1 MLSVTVVV
9 LVEDAPVLDVV
20 QVRAPRSPRKFGG
33 PPRPHNQSVHFL
45 ASVAPAAVRSVVSH
59 DPLLHPLPDQDTFP
73 DFSRPFFGWHRIF
86 LSSKQQQLWV
96 PPRRTKREIYSVFG
110 PRGPRASKRIDRRE
124 ETDEARRGQP
134 ASGEASGKASRA
146 LPSPE
151 GGPRR
156 DRAKPSLPA
165 TRSRDT
171 LRRLARLRPRTLR
184 VDGGEVVLR
193 WEGNRYEQR
202 GHELGREGGEGR
214 G

>member
-59 DPLLHPLPDQDTFP
+59 DPLLHPLPVTRTLFPTFP
-73 DFSRPFFGWHRIF
+73 GLFLAF

-96 PPRRTKREIYSVFG
+96 PPRRTTREIYSVFG

-124 ETDEARRGQP
+124 ETDEPASPRARERRGQWKGITRSSEP
-134 ASGEASGKASRA
+134 RRRPPTRPSEAISAGDSVSRHLTASGAPAAPHASR
-146 LPSPE
+146 
-151 GGPRR
+151 RR
-156 DRAKPSLPA
+156 WRGCP
-165 TRSRDT
+165 T
-171 LRRLARLRPRTLR
+171 L
-184 VDGGEVVLR
+184 GGEPV
-193 WEGNRYEQR
+193 
-202 GHELGREGGEGR
+202 
-214 G
+214 

>member
-20 QVRAPRSPRKFGG
+20 KVRAPRSPRKFGG

-59 DPLLHPLPDQDTFP
+59 DPLLLCCTRYPSRTLFPTFP
-73 DFSRPFFGWHRIF
+73 TFWPRAWHRF
-86 LSSKQQQLWV
+86 FELQKALEF
-96 PPRRTKREIYSVFG
+96 PRDEQHAKSTLCSGPEVLAPRNASIDGKRQTRE
-110 PRGPRASKRIDRRE
+110 RAR
-124 ETDEARRGQP
+124 ARGQP

-151 GGPRR
+151 GGSRR

-171 LRRLARLRPRTLR
+171 LRRLARTLR
-184 VDGGEVVLR
+184 VDG
-193 WEGNRYEQR
+193 WR
-202 GHELGREGGEGR
+202 GCVTVGR
-214 G
+214 

>member
-33 PPRPHNQSVHFL
+33 PPRPHNQPVHFL

-59 DPLLHPLPDQDTFP
+59 DPLLHAPVTRPGH
-73 DFSRPFFGWHRIF
+73 FSRLFPAFFGMASDFELQTAATLGSPATNNTRNLLCVRAPRSSRLETHR
-86 LSSKQQQLWV
+86 STG
-96 PPRRTKREIYSVFG
+96 R
-110 PRGPRASKRIDRRE
+110 D
-124 ETDEARRGQP
+124 RRGQP

>member
-59 DPLLHPLPDQDTFP
+59 DPLLHPLPDTFP
-73 DFSRPFFGWHRIF
+73 DFSFASDFE
-86 LSSKQQQLWV
+86 LQTAAV
-96 PPRRTKREIYSVFG
+96 PPRRTTREIYSVFG

-202 GHELGREGGEGR
+202 GHELGRGGGEGR

>member
-1 MLSVTVVV
+1 MKIRWSAAAPQSVRALPRLRCARSCKVGREPRPSV
-9 LVEDAPVLDVV
+9 APVTGHFSRL
-20 QVRAPRSPRKFGG
+20 
-33 PPRPHNQSVHFL
+33 FL
-45 ASVAPAAVRSVVSH
+45 AS
-59 DPLLHPLPDQDTFP
+59 
-73 DFSRPFFGWHRIF
+73 DFF
-86 LSSKQQQLWV
+86 LSSKQQQF
-96 PPRRTKREIYSVFG
+96 PRDEQHAKSTLCSGPEVLAPRNASIDGKRQTS
-110 PRGPRASKRIDRRE
+110 PRARE
-124 ETDEARRGQP
+124 P

-202 GHELGREGGEGR
+202 GHELGRGGGEGR